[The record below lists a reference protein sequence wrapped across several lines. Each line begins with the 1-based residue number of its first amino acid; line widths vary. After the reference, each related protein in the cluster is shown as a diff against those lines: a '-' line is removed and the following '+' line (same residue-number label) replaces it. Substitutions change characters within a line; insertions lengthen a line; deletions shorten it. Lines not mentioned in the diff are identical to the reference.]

1 MTSSSTQIARR
12 TFLAGIAPASPVP
25 VIDTHIHLFDP
36 TRPQGVP
43 WPPKNNEKLY
53 RPALPARYRK
63 LAEPHGVVGA
73 IKVEA
78 SPWLEDNQWVL
89 DVAAKDTIIVGVVGN
104 VEPGKPEFR
113 GNLERFAKN
122 RLFRGIRYGTLW
134 GRDFPD
140 STRRQAVLDDL
151 KFMAQMGLSM
161 DTIGSSPR
169 VMADLVR
176 LNDAIPELRIIVD
189 HLPQLEPPREQA
201 ALKSYEETL
210 RELAKRPQVTLK
222 VSAVLR
228 RVEGRVPVDPAF
240 YRPRLDMIWEI
251 FGEDRLMFGSDWP
264 NSDNWGS
271 YDEVFAVAREYLAS
285 KSRAAREKVFWRN
298 SAKAYRWIRREERQ
312 PEADEVSP

>member
-1 MTSSSTQIARR
+1 MPGAPIPRR
-12 TFLAGIAPASPVP
+12 KFVAALAPPPALP

-36 TRPQGVP
+36 TRPQGIP
-43 WPPKNNEKLY
+43 WPPKTNAKLY
-53 RPALPARYRK
+53 QPALPARYRK

-89 DVAAKDTIIVGVVGN
+89 DVAEKDTIIVGVVGN
-104 VEPGKPEFR
+104 IEPGKPEFR
-113 GNLERFAKN
+113 SNLERFAKN
-122 RLFRGIRYGTLW
+122 KLFRGIRYGALW

-151 KFMAQMGLSM
+151 KFMASAGLSM
-161 DTIGSSPR
+161 DTVGSSPR

-176 LNDAIPELRIIVD
+176 LNDQIPELRIVVD
-189 HLPQLEPPREQA
+189 HLPQLNPPAEA
-201 ALKSYEETL
+201 AAFKEYENTL
-210 RELAKRPQVTLK
+210 RELAKRPQVILK

-228 RVEGRVPVDPAF
+228 RVDGQVPTDPAF
-240 YRPRLDMIWEI
+240 YKARLDQIYGI

-271 YDEVFAVAREYLAS
+271 YDQVFAVVREYFAS
-285 KSRAAREKVFWRN
+285 KPLGVREKIFWRN
-298 SAKAYRWIRREERQ
+298 SHRAYRWIHRHPSQ
-312 PEADEVSP
+312 PHAG

>member
-1 MTSSSTQIARR
+1 MPGTLLSRR
-12 TFLAGIAPASPVP
+12 GLLAALAPAAPLP

-43 WPPKNNEKLY
+43 WPPKTNAKLY
-53 RPALPARYRK
+53 QPALPPRYRK

-89 DVAAKDTIIVGVVGN
+89 DVAETDTIVVGVVGN
-104 VEPGKPEFR
+104 IEPGKPQFR
-113 GNLERFAKN
+113 PNLERFAKN
-122 RLFRGIRYGTLW
+122 KLFRGIRYGTLW

-151 KFMAQMGLSM
+151 KFMASAGLSM
-161 DTIGSSPR
+161 DTVGSSPR

-176 LNDAIPELRIIVD
+176 LNDQIPELRIVVD
-189 HLPQLEPPREQA
+189 HLPQLEPPSEPA
-201 ALKSYEETL
+201 ASKAYEDTL
-210 RELAKRPQVTLK
+210 RELAKRPQVILK

-228 RVEGRVPVDPAF
+228 RVNGEVPTDPNF
-240 YRPRLDMIWEI
+240 YKPRLDQIFGI

-271 YDEVFAVAREYLAS
+271 YDQVFAVVREYFAS
-285 KSRAAREKVFWRN
+285 KPLAAREKVFWRN
-298 SAKAYRWIRREERQ
+298 SYRAYRWVRRHPSQ
-312 PEADEVSP
+312 PHAG

>member
-1 MTSSSTQIARR
+1 MVPNSLPRR
-12 TFLAGIAPASPVP
+12 GFLASAAVSALAAPSQSIPVL
-25 VIDTHIHLFDP
+25 DTHIHLFDP
-36 TRPQGVP
+36 RRPQGIP
-43 WPPKNNEKLY
+43 WPPKTNTRLY
-53 RPALPARYRK
+53 QPALPERYRK

-89 DVAAKDTIIVGVVGN
+89 DVAEKDSIIVGVVGN
-104 VEPGKPEFR
+104 IEPGKPEFR
-113 GNLERFAKN
+113 PNLERFAKN
-122 RLFRGIRYGTLW
+122 RLFRGIRYGALW

-151 KFMAQMGLSM
+151 KFMASLNLSM

-176 LNDAIPELRIIVD
+176 LNDQIPELRIVVD
-189 HLPQLEPPREQA
+189 HLPQLEPPAEPA
-201 ALKSYEETL
+201 ARNSYEATL

-222 VSAVLR
+222 ISSVLR
-228 RVEGRVPVDPAF
+228 RVDGQVPTDPAF
-240 YRPRLDMIWEI
+240 YKPRLDMLWDI

-271 YDEVFAVAREYLAS
+271 YDQVFAIVRAYLEG
-285 KSRAAREKVFWRN
+285 KSRATREKVLWRN
-298 SAKAYRWIRREERQ
+298 SLRAYRWIHRHPSQ
-312 PEADEVSP
+312 PKA